1 MTHIIFNKTLLCSF
15 LGGMISV
22 SSLAQ
27 NLSMTGNSS
36 GNLQGGIQEKNQENL
51 QEDHQTMVKESNQT
65 MASAKTYTQEQCVN
79 EAVSN
84 NLKLRNADK
93 QILMSEEQ
101 CKEAFTKYFPT
112 VSAMGLGYMADK
124 GLVQMDL
131 GGGMAMSLL
140 KHGYNASVTAMQ
152 PVFAGGQIVNGNK
165 LAKVGADMSR
175 LQRGLTENEIRL
187 NTENYYWQAV
197 MLKEKLK
204 TIDQVEKQLIEVK
217 KDAQAA
223 VDAGIRNRNDLL
235 QVKLR
240 HNETRTSRIQVENA
254 LQTVCDLL
262 AQIMGHAGEN
272 IDVCDLMEVSKDSN
286 NGVSDSNKTLSDS
299 EKASLSIL
307 PDSPQQLFVSPESAL
322 HQTHEYQLLDK
333 LVEADELQYKLSVGK
348 NLPSVA
354 VGGGYIHNHLM
365 DKSQNNLV
373 GMLTVSVPI
382 SSWWGGSHDMKR
394 QKLKIANA
402 IDDKQNQSEQLI
414 IRMRKAWND
423 LNDAYKQ
430 VAIAQESIDQSE
442 ENLRLNTDYY
452 QAGTSTISDVLDAQ
466 TFYQQSRDQYV
477 ESIAKYEVKKREY
490 LQATGR

>member
-1 MTHIIFNKTLLCSF
+1 MAHIIFNKTLLCSF

-27 NLSMTGNSS
+27 NLSITG
-36 GNLQGGIQEKNQENL
+36 GDTG
-51 QEDHQTMVKESNQT
+51 SNQ
-65 MASAKTYTQEQCVN
+65 ASTSTKVYTLEQCVS
-79 EAVSN
+79 EAVRN

-101 CKEAFTKYFPT
+101 RKEAFTKYFPT

-131 GGGMAMSLL
+131 GGGAAMSLL

-165 LAKVGADMSR
+165 LAKVGADVSR

-204 TIDQVEKQLIEVK
+204 TIDQVEKQLIEVR

-223 VDAGIRNRNDLL
+223 VDAGIKNRNDLL
-235 QVKLR
+235 QVQLR

-262 AQIMGHAGEN
+262 AQVMGHAGES
-272 IDVCDLMEVSKDSN
+272 IDVCDLMEVSKVSN
-286 NGVSDSNKTLSDS
+286 KGTSDSG
-299 EKASLSIL
+299 KASLSIL
-307 PDSPQQLFVSPESAL
+307 PESPQQLFVSPESAL
-322 HQTHEYQLLDK
+322 HQTNEYQLLDK
-333 LVEADELQYKLSVGK
+333 QVEADQLQYKLSVGK

-354 VGGGYIHNHLM
+354 VGGGYIYNHLM

-394 QKLKIANA
+394 QKLQIAND

-430 VAIAQESIDQSE
+430 VAIAQESIEQSE

-466 TFYQQSRDQYV
+466 TLYQQSHDQYV
-477 ESIAKYEVKKREY
+477 ESIATYEVKKREY

>member
-1 MTHIIFNKTLLCSF
+1 MAHIIFNKTLLCSF

-27 NLSMTGNSS
+27 NMSTPSKNASVSS
-36 GNLQGGIQEKNQENL
+36 TNAEEIQ
-51 QEDHQTMVKESNQT
+51 
-65 MASAKTYTQEQCVN
+65 AKVYTLEQCVN

-101 CKEAFTKYFPT
+101 RKEAYTKYFPT
-112 VSAMGLGYMADK
+112 VSASGLGYMSNK
-124 GLVQMDL
+124 GLLQMDL
-131 GGGMAMSLL
+131 GGMGMSLM
-140 KHGYNASVTAMQ
+140 KHGTTASVTAMQ
-152 PVFAGGQIVNGNK
+152 PLFAGGQIINGNK
-165 LAKVGADMSR
+165 LAKVGEDVSR

-223 VDAGIRNRNDLL
+223 VDAGIRNRNDVL
-235 QVKLR
+235 QVNLR
-240 HNETRTSRIQVENA
+240 HNETKTTKIQVENA

-262 AQIMGHAGEN
+262 AQVMGHPNER
-272 IDVCDLMEVSKDSN
+272 IDVADLN
-286 NGVSDSNKTLSDS
+286 
-299 EKASLSIL
+299 EKI
-307 PDSPQQLFVSPESAL
+307 DNPQQLFVAPESAL
-322 HQTHEYQLLDK
+322 HQTNEYQLLDK
-333 LVEADELQYKLSVGK
+333 QVEAGQLQYKLSVGK

-354 VGGGYIHNHLM
+354 VGGGYVYNHLM

-382 SSWWGGSHDMKR
+382 SSWWAGSHDMKR
-394 QKLKIANA
+394 QKLQIANA
-402 IDDKQNQSEQLI
+402 LDDKQNQSELLVV
-414 IRMRKAWND
+414 RMRKAWND
-423 LNDAYKQ
+423 LSDAYQQ
-430 VAIAQESIDQSE
+430 VAIAQESIAQSE

-466 TFYQQSRDQYV
+466 TLYQQSHDQYV

>member
-1 MTHIIFNKTLLCSF
+1 MAHIIFNKTLLCSF

-27 NLSMTGNSS
+27 NLSMTG
-36 GNLQGGIQEKNQENL
+36 GNTGSNL
-51 QEDHQTMVKESNQT
+51 AST
-65 MASAKTYTQEQCVN
+65 SAKVYTLEQCVN

-101 CKEAFTKYFPT
+101 RKEAFTKYFPT
-112 VSAMGLGYMADK
+112 VSAMGLGYMANK

-131 GGGMAMSLL
+131 GGDMAMSLL

-165 LAKVGADMSR
+165 LAKVGEDVSR

-262 AQIMGHAGEN
+262 AQVMGHAGEK
-272 IDVCDLMEVSKDSN
+272 IDVCNLMEVSKGSLSAKSN
-286 NGVSDSNKTLSDS
+286 KESSEKNSSTKVLVDSNKGLADS
-299 EKASLSIL
+299 NKGSMSIL

-333 LVEADELQYKLSVGK
+333 QVEADQLQYKLSVGK

-354 VGGGYIHNHLM
+354 VGGGYIYNHLM

-394 QKLKIANA
+394 QKLQIAND

-430 VAIAQESIDQSE
+430 VAIAQESIEQSE

-466 TFYQQSRDQYV
+466 TLYQQSCDQYV

>member
-1 MTHIIFNKTLLCSF
+1 MAHIIFNKTLLCSF

-27 NLSMTGNSS
+27 NLSMTGGDTES
-36 GNLQGGIQEKNQENL
+36 
-51 QEDHQTMVKESNQT
+51 HQM
-65 MASAKTYTQEQCVN
+65 MAPAKTYTLEQCIN

-101 CKEAFTKYFPT
+101 RKEAFTKYFPT

-165 LAKVGADMSR
+165 LAKVGADVSR

-262 AQIMGHAGEN
+262 AQVMGHAGEN
-272 IDVCDLMEVSKDSN
+272 IDVCNLMEVSKDSN
-286 NGVSDSNKTLSDS
+286 KTLSDS
-299 EKASLSIL
+299 GKGSLNIL
-307 PDSPQQLFVSPESAL
+307 PDSPQQLFVSPETAL
-322 HQTHEYQLLDK
+322 HQTNEYQLLDK
-333 LVEADELQYKLSVGK
+333 QVEADQLQYKLSVGK

-354 VGGGYIHNHLM
+354 VGGGYIYNHLM

-394 QKLKIANA
+394 QKLQIAND

-430 VAIAQESIDQSE
+430 VAIAQESIEQSE

-466 TFYQQSRDQYV
+466 TLYQQSRDQYV
-477 ESIAKYEVKKREY
+477 ESIATYEVKKREY

>member
-1 MTHIIFNKTLLCSF
+1 MAHIININKTLLCSF

-27 NLSMTGNSS
+27 NLSMTGSNTGSKQSNTGNVVASTSS
-36 GNLQGGIQEKNQENL
+36 KVYSL
-51 QEDHQTMVKESNQT
+51 
-65 MASAKTYTQEQCVN
+65 EQCVN

-101 CKEAFTKYFPT
+101 RKEAYTKYFPT
-112 VSAMGLGYMADK
+112 ISAMGLGYMADK

-165 LAKVGADMSR
+165 LAKIGEDVSR
-175 LQRGLTENEIRL
+175 LQRGMTENEIRL

-262 AQIMGHAGEN
+262 AQVMGHAGES
-272 IDVCDLMEVSKDSN
+272 IDVCDLTEASKVSSSTKSN
-286 NGVSDSNKTLSDS
+286 KESSEKNSSTKGLADSNKALSYNGKTS
-299 EKASLSIL
+299 QSLL
-307 PDSPQQLFVSPESAL
+307 PDSPQQLFISPESAL
-322 HQTHEYQLLDK
+322 HQTNEYQLLDK
-333 LVEADELQYKLSVGK
+333 QVEAGELQYKLSVGK

-354 VGGGYIHNHLM
+354 VGGGYIYNHLM
-365 DKSQNNLV
+365 EKSQNNLV

-382 SSWWGGSHDMKR
+382 SSWWGGSRDMKR
-394 QKLKIANA
+394 KKLEIANA
-402 IDDKQNQSEQLI
+402 IDDKQNQSELLI

-430 VAIAQESIDQSE
+430 VAISQESIEQSE

-466 TFYQQSRDQYV
+466 TLYQQSRDQYV

>member
-1 MTHIIFNKTLLCSF
+1 MAHIIFNKTLLCSL

-27 NLSMTGNSS
+27 NLNNTKIYS
-36 GNLQGGIQEKNQENL
+36 L
-51 QEDHQTMVKESNQT
+51 
-65 MASAKTYTQEQCVN
+65 EQCIN
-79 EAVSN
+79 EAVNN
-84 NLKLRNADK
+84 NLKLRNANK
-93 QILMSEEQ
+93 QILMSAEQ
-101 CKEAFTKYFPT
+101 RKEAYTKYFPT

-152 PVFAGGQIVNGNK
+152 PIFAGGQIVNGNK
-165 LAKVGADMSR
+165 LAKVGEDVSR

-235 QVKLR
+235 QVQLR
-240 HNETRTSRIQVENA
+240 HNETKTTRIQIENG

-262 AQIMGHAGEN
+262 AQMMGHAGEN
-272 IDVCDLMEVSKDSN
+272 IDVCDLAGVSKNVLSSN
-286 NGVSDSNKTLSDS
+286 IMKESSNKNSSAKTLSNK
-299 EKASLSIL
+299 EKTSLSIL
-307 PDSPQQLFVSPESAL
+307 PESPQQLFVSPESAL
-322 HQTHEYQLLDK
+322 QHTNEYQLLDK
-333 LVEADELQYKLSVGK
+333 QVEAGELQYKLSVGK

-354 VGGGYIHNHLM
+354 VGGGYIYNHLM

-394 QKLKIANA
+394 KKLEIANA
-402 IDDKQNQSEQLI
+402 IDDKQNQSELLI

-430 VAIAQESIDQSE
+430 VAIAQESIEQSE

-466 TFYQQSRDQYV
+466 TLYQQSHDQYV